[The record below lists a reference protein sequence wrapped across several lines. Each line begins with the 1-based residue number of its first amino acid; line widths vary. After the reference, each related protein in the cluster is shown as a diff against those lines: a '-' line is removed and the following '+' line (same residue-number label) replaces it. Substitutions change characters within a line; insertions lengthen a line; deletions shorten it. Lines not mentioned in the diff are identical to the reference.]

1 MTLKNLSK
9 SLFYVSALVFATS
22 SLVVSSAE
30 DKKKEKKKKP
40 KIEIIVP
47 ITKLTKNCKPLINK
61 KMKLP
66 KVPIRG
72 LSERSSKRINR
83 ALEKMAEEKY
93 DEALALFVK
102 LLDSTKDQNVKAITA
117 RYIGYLYA
125 QQSKTDGAMKYFSMA
140 LDYGKGYLQ
149 HRDMQDL
156 TQNVASMLFSA
167 DKKEDSLTL
176 LERWLKNSI
185 VDNHNVY
192 LLYSAI
198 LEDTGKSRESICP
211 AYWSAKV
218 APKPN
223 KNAFQLMLQGH
234 FNFKDMEGAQAILI
248 QLIKYFPQDKG
259 NWRNL
264 SSIYMQQ
271 DNTSEALA
279 IMEMFY
285 VQGMMEKEGDYKQ
298 LSAIFAW
305 SEIPYRT
312 AQILKEGLDKKV
324 VEDTEKNWKNVA
336 QNFHIAQEIDKAVYA
351 YGRAADQ
358 SSDGEN
364 LLKQGELLADDEQ
377 FKKAITKLDAALK
390 KGVKDEG
397 KVHYRKGLAYLGLKQ
412 FSRAITHL
420 GKANKYKKW
429 RKRSVQWSGYAKMQ
443 KRNASKL

>member
-1 MTLKNLSK
+1 MTIKKLSK
-9 SLFYVSALVFATS
+9 SLFCVAALVFATS
-22 SLVVSSAE
+22 PLVVFSAE
-30 DKKKEKKKKP
+30 DKNKEKKPAP

-47 ITKLTKNCKPLINK
+47 VTKLTKSCKPLINK
-61 KMKLP
+61 SLKLP

-93 DEALALFVK
+93 DEALELFLK
-102 LLDSTKDQNVKAITA
+102 LLNSSKDQNVKAITA

-140 LDYGKGYLQ
+140 LDLGKGYLQ
-149 HRDMQDL
+149 HKDMQDL

-167 DKKEDSLTL
+167 DKKKDSLNL
-176 LERWLKNSI
+176 LERWLKNSK
-185 VDNHNVY
+185 VNNHNVF

-211 AYWSAKV
+211 AYWAAKV
-218 APKPN
+218 SPKPN

-234 FNFKDMEGAQAILI
+234 FNFKDMDGAQALLI
-248 QLIKYFPQDKG
+248 QLIKYFPEDKG

-271 DNTSEALA
+271 DNTSDALA
-279 IMEMFY
+279 VMELFY
-285 VQGMMEKEGDYKQ
+285 VQGMMEKESDYKQ

-305 SEIPYRT
+305 SEIPLRT
-312 AQILKEGLDKKV
+312 AQILKEGIDKKV
-324 VEDTEKNWKNVA
+324 VEGTEKNWKNVGA
-336 QNFHIAQEIDKAVYA
+336 NFHIAQEINKSVYA
-351 YGRAADQ
+351 YGKAGEKAK
-358 SSDGEN
+358 DGEN
-364 LLKQGELLADDEQ
+364 ELKQGELLADDEQ
-377 FKKAITKLDAALK
+377 FKKAIVKLDVAIK

-412 FSRAITHL
+412 YSRAITHL
-420 GKANKYKKW
+420 GNATKYKKW
-429 RKRSVQWSGYAKMQ
+429 RKRSVQWSGYAKTQ
-443 KRNASKL
+443 KKNAAKL

>member
-1 MTLKNLSK
+1 MTLKKLSK
-9 SLFYVSALVFATS
+9 SLFYVSALVFATN
-22 SLVVSSAE
+22 SLVAFSAE
-30 DKKKEKKKKP
+30 DKKKEKKKAP

-47 ITKLTKNCKPLINK
+47 VTKLTKNCKPLINK

-66 KVPIRG
+66 KIPTRG
-72 LSERSSKRINR
+72 LSERSSKRLNR
-83 ALEKMAEEKY
+83 ALEKMAEEQY
-93 DEALALFVK
+93 DEALELFLK
-102 LLDSTKDQNVKAITA
+102 LLDSSSDQNVRAITA

-140 LDYGKGYLQ
+140 LDLGKGYLQ
-149 HRDMQDL
+149 HREIQDL

-198 LEDTGKSRESICP
+198 LEDTGKSKESICP
-211 AYWSAKV
+211 AYWAAKV

-234 FNFKDMEGAQAILI
+234 FNFKDMVGAQAILI
-248 QLIKYFPQDKG
+248 QLIKYFPEDKG

-271 DNTSEALA
+271 DNTPDALA

-285 VQGMMEKEGDYKQ
+285 VQGMMEKESDYKQ

-324 VEDTEKNWKNVA
+324 VEDNEKNWKNVA

-351 YGRAADQ
+351 YGRAAAQ
-358 SSDGEN
+358 ASDGEN
-364 LLKQGELLADDEQ
+364 QLKQGELLADDEQ
-377 FKKAITKLDAALK
+377 FKKALTKLDLALK

-412 FSRAITHL
+412 YNRAITHL
-420 GKANKYKKW
+420 GKATKYKKW
-429 RKRSVQWSGYAKMQ
+429 RRRSVQWSGYAKTQ
-443 KRNASKL
+443 KRNAAKL